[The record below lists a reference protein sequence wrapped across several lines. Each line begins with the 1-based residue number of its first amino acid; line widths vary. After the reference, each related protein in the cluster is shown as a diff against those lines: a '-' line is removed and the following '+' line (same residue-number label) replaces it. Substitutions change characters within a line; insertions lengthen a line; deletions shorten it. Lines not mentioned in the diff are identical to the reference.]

1 MGRREI
7 WSDLQIQKIAS
18 EYVCVIEETF
28 FLYPPDWMKNPPN
41 PAATKLFQTYVAKSP
56 EGTFPRQTSTYQG
69 LYCMAVGGTYLSG
82 KFARQSREVARQTLS
97 SGLARWK
104 ELAGERGYQSRS
116 VPTNKLALYGGEE
129 IRNGGLKVEVAY
141 RDLPRGKVQRPG
153 NAQFPN
159 PYNLGW
165 FDFKPGEAKTFV
177 TNRREKTAIPDRVFR
192 NLARTRLKDAVRG
205 QMADW
210 KDSDL
215 KEGQLFTRL
224 VSTEGGVQTYE
235 LSGSAS
241 LGEDGLWFRPEFTG
255 MLSFDTS
262 SGEFTG
268 FKLVAAGQRA
278 GKGGAN
284 GRETDL
290 GPAPMAIALTLYRP

>member
-41 PAATKLFQTYVAKSP
+41 PAATQLFKSYVAKSP
-56 EGTFPRQTSTYQG
+56 RGTFPEQTSTYQG
-69 LYCMAVGGTYLSG
+69 LYCMGSDGTYLSG
-82 KFARQSREVARQTLS
+82 KFARQSREVARETLT
-97 SGLARWK
+97 SGLAKWK
-104 ELAGERGYQSRS
+104 GLASERGYQPKS
-116 VPTNKLALYGGEE
+116 VPTNKLALFGGEE
-129 IRNGGLKVEVAY
+129 IRKGGLKLEVAY

-165 FDFKPGEAKTFV
+165 FDLKPEEAKVFV
-177 TNRREKTAIPDRVFR
+177 TNRREKTAIPDRVFEK
-192 NLARTRLKDAVRG
+192 LARTQLKDAVRG
-205 QMADW
+205 QMGDW
-210 KDSDL
+210 KNQDL
-215 KEGQLFTRL
+215 NGGQLFTCL
-224 VSTEGGVQTYE
+224 VSSEGSVQTYG
-235 LSGSAS
+235 LSGSVS
-241 LGEDGLWFRPEFTG
+241 LGSGDLWFKPEFTG
-255 MLSFDTS
+255 SLSYNS
-262 SGEFTG
+262 STGEFTG

-290 GPAPMAIALTLYRP
+290 GPAPMAIALTLYKP